1 MYYYV
6 LESPNS
12 RAIRQSYQ
20 RLRDILTNFGIAGEM
35 VTSSPARTPVELT
48 NMGISKGYST
58 IVAVGGDAHIN
69 QVATALLGR
78 AVLGVI
84 PIEAGRDIIE
94 LIGTSDLR
102 GAADTLKKRK
112 ISLQPSLFLEPDTLM
127 FLDGTIETPQMAKI
141 TVVVD
146 NKVRIHA
153 YFNKLT
159 LSRFLEV
166 EFQSSHNVERKK
178 IFGIFGGGGQTL
190 TSLSRFH
197 GKSMRIVTDPVLPL
211 KVAGVEVSKTP
222 LQLKYVPDSLKI
234 ITKRGTVLE

>member
-20 RLRDILTNFGIAGEM
+20 RLRDILTNYGIAGEM
-35 VTSSPARTPVELT
+35 VTASPARTPLELT

-84 PIEAGRDIIE
+84 PIEASRDVTD

-102 GAADTLKKRK
+102 GATDTLKKRK
-112 ISLQPSLFLEPDTLM
+112 ISLQPSLFLEPDTLL
-127 FLDGTIETPQMAKI
+127 FLEGTLESPQLAKI
-141 TVVVD
+141 TVVID
-146 NKVRIHA
+146 SKVRVHA
-153 YFNKLT
+153 YFNQLRLNRNLEIEFESAHALEKKK
-159 LSRFLEV
+159 FL
-166 EFQSSHNVERKK
+166 
-178 IFGIFGGGGQTL
+178 GLFGGGGQSL

-197 GKSMRIVTDPVLPL
+197 GKSARIVTDPPMPL
-211 KVAGVEVSKTP
+211 RVAGKEVATTP
-222 LQLKYVPDSLKI
+222 LQLKHVPESLKI